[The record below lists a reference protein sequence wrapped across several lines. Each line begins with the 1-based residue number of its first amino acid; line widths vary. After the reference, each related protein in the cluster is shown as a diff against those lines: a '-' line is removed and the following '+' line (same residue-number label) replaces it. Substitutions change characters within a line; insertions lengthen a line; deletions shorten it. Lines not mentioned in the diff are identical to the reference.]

1 MKYASVFPPLNTKLI
16 AIMSSIVISLTLMG
30 CGSPEEL
37 AFTRDCKLS
46 GGSSELCSCTWQAMS
61 QQYPPATI
69 QAVVKGK
76 MPAPQNYGQYLIET
90 IQSCAKQSSH

>member
-1 MKYASVFPPLNTKLI
+1 MKYISVFQPLDTKLI
-16 AIMSSIVISLTLMG
+16 TITCSIVISLTLIG

-46 GGSSELCSCTWQAMS
+46 GGSSELCSCTS
-61 QQYPPATI
+61 QQYPPATL

-76 MPAPQNYGQYLIET
+76 VPAPQDYGQYLIET